1 MEQDLHAIMEEMAVG
16 IKQVIA
22 DARTAKNTT
31 YFGFDGALLSQGDRY
46 TYQFD
51 LRVPWDPE
59 ENSRVYVELVKGEPL
74 EQQLAARVMS
84 RVGTT
89 LMFSTHEPIP
99 AHLLKKVTLIEDR
112 SWLLERQREV
122 VQRYLDGALEQAPGG
137 YEAKVL
143 HLRPV
148 RYGRKRVKGTL
159 GSFVPN
165 AEQQQALEH
174 GLGSQVTII
183 VGAAGT
189 GKSAVQALLCTRFLQ
204 QGYSILSLSHTNSA
218 TDNLFLDQ
226 VQFLE
231 ESGDADLLRLL
242 REGRIVRAGDPR
254 HISLVQGAYRHLT
267 VSAIAEARTEQA
279 GTRLR
284 LEEAHQAL
292 VKNIKDLT
300 HRLQR
305 VEGRWQAERAAL
317 EQRRA
322 ALEAI
327 LAPLEGQERKR
338 LEGIERDLELER
350 QKRAAARQHLDA
362 LVMQQANLERH
373 LDRWQGER
381 ERRRT
386 LLGMAQQRLV
396 ALEQTGAMKRWLA
409 GRHYQQEVQEA
420 QHEAAAGRTGLDQAN
435 TSIDALQQDIQRNRG
450 EQETYRV
457 TIEQAESA
465 MRRLQQDST
474 DTDLTEQMTP
484 HRRSLETVVQ
494 RIKEGDAEVAAA
506 RAGLEQAQ
514 SKQKEIEAQL
524 AALKTQLS
532 TLKAQIVAHA
542 QLVTTTITGAYL
554 NQEVLRRQFDVVVLD
569 EVSMIPVMAALLAAM
584 RATRH
589 VIVAGD
595 PTQLLPIL
603 KTECQER
610 ERARTMPEAV
620 KWLSRDLL
628 SHLGITI
635 ADAIHGR
642 KGCVFLKEQG
652 RMHPRILA
660 PVNHYIY
667 QDMLVSRPETEYAPP
682 IAPLPACPLM
692 LVDSSSSPQSKTGK
706 GRDDQARVNTHH
718 VEVAVALVPQ
728 ILATLP
734 ERSAREDPTVPR
746 IGVLAP
752 YRSQVK
758 RLLTALREAGL
769 AQYVHVGTINTA
781 QALQFDVVILDTVEA
796 PGYAPFAFTYDRVL
810 DDQGAATEATRR
822 LNVGHTRA
830 RYKLIYLAH
839 LEQVRRY
846 RPSNPDDQ
854 PQRRRLLAEWVEWA
868 AREGSIS
875 SWEVLHSP
883 PGERSE

>member
-137 YEAKVL
+137 YGAKVL

-189 GKSAVQALLCTRFLQ
+189 GKSAVQALLCTRFLK

-322 ALEAI
+322 PLEAI
-327 LAPLEGQERKR
+327 LAPLEG
-338 LEGIERDLELER
+338 
-350 QKRAAARQHLDA
+350 
-362 LVMQQANLERH
+362 
-373 LDRWQGER
+373 
-381 ERRRT
+381 
-386 LLGMAQQRLV
+386 
-396 ALEQTGAMKRWLA
+396 
-409 GRHYQQEVQEA
+409 
-420 QHEAAAGRTGLDQAN
+420 
-435 TSIDALQQDIQRNRG
+435 
-450 EQETYRV
+450 
-457 TIEQAESA
+457 
-465 MRRLQQDST
+465 
-474 DTDLTEQMTP
+474 
-484 HRRSLETVVQ
+484 
-494 RIKEGDAEVAAA
+494 
-506 RAGLEQAQ
+506 
-514 SKQKEIEAQL
+514 
-524 AALKTQLS
+524 
-532 TLKAQIVAHA
+532 
-542 QLVTTTITGAYL
+542 
-554 NQEVLRRQFDVVVLD
+554 
-569 EVSMIPVMAALLAAM
+569 
-584 RATRH
+584 
-589 VIVAGD
+589 
-595 PTQLLPIL
+595 
-603 KTECQER
+603 
-610 ERARTMPEAV
+610 
-620 KWLSRDLL
+620 
-628 SHLGITI
+628 
-635 ADAIHGR
+635 
-642 KGCVFLKEQG
+642 
-652 RMHPRILA
+652 
-660 PVNHYIY
+660 
-667 QDMLVSRPETEYAPP
+667 
-682 IAPLPACPLM
+682 
-692 LVDSSSSPQSKTGK
+692 
-706 GRDDQARVNTHH
+706 
-718 VEVAVALVPQ
+718 
-728 ILATLP
+728 
-734 ERSAREDPTVPR
+734 
-746 IGVLAP
+746 
-752 YRSQVK
+752 
-758 RLLTALREAGL
+758 
-769 AQYVHVGTINTA
+769 
-781 QALQFDVVILDTVEA
+781 
-796 PGYAPFAFTYDRVL
+796 
-810 DDQGAATEATRR
+810 
-822 LNVGHTRA
+822 
-830 RYKLIYLAH
+830 
-839 LEQVRRY
+839 
-846 RPSNPDDQ
+846 
-854 PQRRRLLAEWVEWA
+854 
-868 AREGSIS
+868 
-875 SWEVLHSP
+875 
-883 PGERSE
+883 